1 MRSMSIHNKKGQG
14 ISINVIIIAA
24 IALLVLVILSIIF
37 TGRMGIFSHQ
47 VNSCSAK
54 GGQCFDISGS
64 SCSDASGGKYTLPY
78 PLVKCETE
86 GETCCLPGK

>member
-1 MRSMSIHNKKGQG
+1 MDRLFNRRAQG

-47 VNSCSAK
+47 VSSCNAK
-54 GGQCFDISGS
+54 GGQCFDISGTT
-64 SCSDASGGKYTLPY
+64 CSDASGGQYTLAY
-78 PLVKCETE
+78 PLAKCDTE